1 MTWIVGLALNA
12 VIGAAFLAVGIQL
25 AVQLTRKREWSV
37 NPIAAVF
44 ALVALTCGAGHA
56 YRGVLLAGP
65 PLGVSALAV
74 QAARIEF
81 TDWHMWVAD
90 SATAAAGLFYLWARF
105 AHRDILQTTRM
116 FEDAQ
121 TRRARA
127 LSVHDEV
134 VQELTRAKLALDVG
148 REGDALQAL
157 DDGLEASKAIV
168 SGLQSGYSDPP
179 SIGVTGEEPP

>member
-1 MTWIVGLALNA
+1 MTWIYGLVLNG
-12 VIGAAFLAVGIQL
+12 VIGAAFVAIGTQL
-25 AVQLTRKREWSV
+25 GVQLTRRREWSA

-56 YRGVLLAGP
+56 YRAVLLAGP

-74 QAARIEF
+74 PAARIEF

-90 SATAAAGLFYLWARF
+90 LATAAAGVLYLWARF
-105 AHRDILQTTRM
+105 AHGDILETTRV

-134 VQELTRAKLALDVG
+134 VQELARAKLALDVG
-148 REGDALQAL
+148 RDGEALKAL
-157 DDGLEASKAIV
+157 DDGLEASKAII
-168 SGLQSGYSDPP
+168 SGLQTGFGDP
-179 SIGVTGEEPP
+179 SSVDVDGEGPP